1 VLLLVGLGNPGTEY
15 ARTRHNIGFACLDVL
30 AQRYQLSFSDKRA
43 KALLATGTILG
54 QRVALAKPQTFMNLS
69 GESVVGLTQWF
80 KIDPVDE
87 LLVIYD
93 DLDLAFGTLRLRQR
107 GSAGTHNGM
116 RSIVRLL
123 GNETFARLRVG
134 IGAVP
139 AGWNAANYVLARFT
153 PDEETQLPTIYNTTI
168 TTVETILRDGWV
180 AAMNLVNA
188 PKPPQTTA
196 PST

>member
-1 VLLLVGLGNPGTEY
+1 MLLLVGLGNPGTEY